1 MAVVYVIV
9 AIFAGSEFITENL
22 SNGTNSII
30 YSLQQ
35 AGSFAA
41 GVFVILAGVRLI
53 LAEIV
58 PAFKGI
64 SEKLVPNAIPAL
76 DCPIVFPYAP
86 NAVLIGFLT
95 SFVGGI
101 VSLIIMVF
109 TGTTVIIQCRAPFLL
124 WRNGRCLRQCNGWC
138 ARRRHWFLYSWD
150 HYQLHADL
158 VDASHGGSW
167 VPRLN
172 FL

>member
-58 PAFKGI
+58 PAFKGFLKSLFLMRFLHWI
-64 SEKLVPNAIPAL
+64 VQSSFLMRQMLFWLV
-76 DCPIVFPYAP
+76 F
-86 NAVLIGFLT
+86 
-95 SFVGGI
+95 
-101 VSLIIMVF
+101 
-109 TGTTVIIQCRAPFLL
+109 
-124 WRNGRCLRQCNGWC
+124 
-138 ARRRHWFLYSWD
+138 
-150 HYQLHADL
+150 
-158 VDASHGGSW
+158 
-167 VPRLN
+167 
-172 FL
+172 